1 MSRKTAA
8 PEIATLEARA
18 SEDIEAVR
26 DLIVEYAAWLDI
38 DLCFQN
44 YDAEIADLAAAY
56 GAPAGRLYLVRAD
69 RSPAACI
76 ALRPL
81 AIEGEAEL
89 KRLYVRPAYR
99 GQGIARMLV
108 QRGIADARTIGYR
121 ILRLDTLPPRMS
133 EADALYR
140 SFGFQPT
147 PPYYDNPYEGV
158 VFYGLEL

>member
-1 MSRKTAA
+1 VA
-8 PEIATLEARA
+8 PEIVASEARTR
-18 SEDIEAVR
+18 EDIDAVR
-26 DLIVEYAAWLDI
+26 DLIVEYAAWLDL

-56 GAPAGRLYLVRAD
+56 GAPAGRLYLVR
-69 RSPAACI
+69 SNGTPAACI

-81 AIEGEAEL
+81 AVDGEAEV

-99 GQGIARMLV
+99 GHGIARMLV
-108 QRGIADARTIGYR
+108 QRIIADARTIGYR
-121 ILRLDTLPPRMS
+121 TLRLDTLPPRMP

-158 VFYGLEL
+158 VFYVLEL